1 MTLRKCAALDNR
13 IDEDD
18 PELAEISQCYKWQE
32 IPEDE
37 MHLFGTHGV
46 LNHGGEINVQFYLPP
61 AMIYVLKHYN
71 GDVLESSAAI
81 VNATEFAIESRPPL
95 SLEQWEVVNEYVTW
109 LNSIQSE

>member
-1 MTLRKCAALDNR
+1 VNRDRDLLIEKIRSSFESSILFNGMTLRKCAALDNR

-46 LNHGGEINVQFYLPP
+46 LNHSGEINVQFYLPP
-61 AMIYVLKHYN
+61 AMIYVLKHKLMGSEIN
-71 GDVLESSAAI
+71 GVR
-81 VNATEFAIESRPPL
+81 VH
-95 SLEQWEVVNEYVTW
+95 
-109 LNSIQSE
+109 